1 MIPCALLSGAAK
13 AWEAV
18 ITGLAIAELAGDG
31 GVPFWIDDAIVF
43 TDDDRVEGLKALL
56 AESTAQVIVLT
67 GRVEPRRSPDG
78 SVPRPS

>member
-1 MIPCALLSGAAK
+1 M
-13 AWEAV
+13 V
-18 ITGLAIAELAGDG
+18 VTGLAIAELAGDG

-67 GRVEPRRSPDG
+67 CRSELADGPPAAALATGRG
-78 SVPRPS
+78 